1 MSTIIKGGFMPKT
14 SFVLLSM
21 FVLWIIPLQLEGQ
34 ITITSSDIQKPVG
47 YQFSVESS
55 AYGSY
60 PVDLG
65 STGGPQNWDFT
76 SYSTP
81 DVVDQEVVDSG
92 STPFGSNFPT
102 SNFCIMVT
110 EGLSEE
116 FFEYNRIESN
126 SWTFQ
131 GIGVE
136 TPDTS
141 FYQIWNPMAQIPL
154 PVTMGS
160 SWVWEMG
167 WEYEFL
173 GITTILEERE
183 HATVDA
189 YGTMTIPAGSF
200 EVLRIMAYD
209 TTIVTTDFGP
219 FQFADTT
226 TVIDYAWISTD
237 PVFVASATSDEGETN
252 PNFTTAAYI
261 SRAGSSTGVGDG
273 GGGEVKVPLAF
284 RLEQNVPNPFNPQT
298 NITFTVSGDTERD
311 IELSVFTIRGSK
323 VKTLVSGKRSPG
335 EYVISWDGRDDSGE
349 SLPSGVYFYRLTTE
363 GESITRKMVLAK

>member
-1 MSTIIKGGFMPKT
+1 MGKT
-14 SFVLLSM
+14 SLVFLLPLLLLSVVP
-21 FVLWIIPLQLEGQ
+21 FQLEGQ

-55 AYGSY
+55 DFGSY

-81 DVVDQEVVDSG
+81 SVVDQEIVESEN
-92 STPFGSNFPT
+92 TPFGSNFPT
-102 SNFCIMVT
+102 SNFCIMMT
-110 EGLSEE
+110 EGLTGESYQ
-116 FFEYNRIESN
+116 YNRIESN

-131 GIGVE
+131 GIGLE

-141 FYQIWNPMAQIPL
+141 FYQVWNPMAQIPL

-226 TVIDYAWISTD
+226 AVIDYAWFSTD
-237 PVFVASATSDEGETN
+237 PVFIASATSMEGETN
-252 PNFTTAAYI
+252 PDFTTAAYI
-261 SRAGSSTGVGDG
+261 SRAGGSTGVGDG
-273 GGGEVKVPLAF
+273 DGGEVKVPLAF
-284 RLEQNVPNPFNPQT
+284 RLGQNVPNPFNPQT
-298 NITFTVSGDTERD
+298 NITFAVSGESEMD
-311 IELSVFTIRGSK
+311 IDLSVFTIRGSK
-323 VKTLVSGKRSPG
+323 VKTLVSDRKSPG
-335 EYVISWDGRDDSGE
+335 EYVVSWDGRDDNGKA
-349 SLPSGVYFYRLTTE
+349 LPSGIYLYRLTT
-363 GESITRKMVLAK
+363 GEHSQTRKMMLAK